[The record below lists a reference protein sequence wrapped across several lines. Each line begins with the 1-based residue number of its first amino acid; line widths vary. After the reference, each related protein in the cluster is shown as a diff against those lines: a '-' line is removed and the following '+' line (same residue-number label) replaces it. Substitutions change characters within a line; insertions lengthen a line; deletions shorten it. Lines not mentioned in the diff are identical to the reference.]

1 MLKTYVITGGTD
13 GIGRAIADTYLE
25 RGQEVVVVGR
35 NAGKGEAW
43 LDGAR
48 QRGAAARAHFIHA
61 DLSRLADTGAVVE
74 RIRSSC
80 AQVDALVLCARHFRT
95 TRAVTA
101 DGFEN
106 TFAHFYLS
114 RFVLSHGLADLLES
128 AEAPVILNIAG
139 PGGEGEICWEDLQ
152 LAREYDGQRALMQ
165 GGRLNDLLGVA
176 FADARPGTK
185 VRYVLLDPGTVST
198 SFSGQYT
205 PDVMARIDV
214 IRRSAQPV
222 HEAMV
227 PIVRLLDAPPAAP
240 LSAFVRDVPISPRG
254 PGFAIEEARRLHLH
268 TTRLLADWETGT
280 TREASGAGKSRTHI
294 GTSNCISWLIQR
306 PRK

>member
-1 MLKTYVITGGTD
+1 MTRTYVITGGTD
-13 GIGRAIADTYLE
+13 GIGRAIADTYLD

-35 NAGKGEAW
+35 SAEKGEEW

-48 QRGAAARAHFIHA
+48 QRGAAARAHFIPA
-61 DLSRLADTGAVVE
+61 ELSLLSETRAVIDH
-74 RIRSSC
+74 IRSSW
-80 AQVDALVLCARHFRT
+80 ARIDALVLGARHFRT
-95 TRAVTA
+95 TRLVTT

-128 AEAPVILNIAG
+128 ADTPVILNIAG
-139 PGGEGEICWEDLQ
+139 PGSEGEIYWDDLQ

-176 FADARPGTK
+176 FVDTRPRTK
-185 VRYVLLDPGTVST
+185 VRYALLNPGTVRT

-205 PDVMARIDV
+205 PDVRAQVDI

-222 HEAMV
+222 HEAVV
-227 PIVRLLDAPPAAP
+227 PIVGLLDDPPAVP
-240 LSAFVRDVPISPRG
+240 LSAFVRDVPLSPLG

-268 TTRLLADWETGT
+268 TQRLLADRDNETL
-280 TREASGAGKSRTHI
+280 R
-294 GTSNCISWLIQR
+294 
-306 PRK
+306 